1 MEKLVVVANFTCYD
15 ACEDDLYTS
24 QWLVGIFD
32 TVDECIS
39 ASLKDLGKV
48 ASDHFECILNEE
60 EFDSEEDY
68 YDALAENVENY
79 CCEHWERRTDDI
91 LVNLKI
97 ENSAEIVVND
107 FTDDEY
113 TDQRQAV
120 KYYIHK
126 V

>member
-32 TVDECIS
+32 TVDECVS